1 MEGGIVPLQPPPP
14 STDKT
19 YIEEGLSDWRIL
31 LLYTSFISI
40 LSDIHHLT
48 NYASVQEMLTLPGF
62 QPFAYISK
70 VSFSSCLKNDDSFTV
85 YLMKNLPLIFAQ
97 RPLTFLREER
107 LISSLFQLTPELR
120 GGTLCFEINLQFFLQ
135 YFCKLQSIEEIGKM

>member
-1 MEGGIVPLQPPPP
+1 MRRGEGGGGHRTLTNSRPT

-19 YIEEGLSDWRIL
+19 YSEEGLSDWRIL
-31 LLYTSFISI
+31 LLYASFISF
-40 LSDIHHLT
+40 LLDIHHLT
-48 NYASVQEMLTLPGF
+48 NYASVHEVLTLPCSP
-62 QPFAYISK
+62 PFAYISK

-97 RPLTFLREER
+97 RPLTFLREEP

-120 GGTLCFEINLQFFLQ
+120 GGTLCL
-135 YFCKLQSIEEIGKM
+135 

>member
-1 MEGGIVPLQPPPP
+1 MWTVFRDYNYGRRQILLCSRAPTQQYFLGGGGGADK
-14 STDKT
+14 TDKA
-19 YIEEGLSDWRIL
+19 YSEEGLSDWRIL

-40 LSDIHHLT
+40 SSDIHHL
-48 NYASVQEMLTLPGF
+48 NNIASLQEVLTLPYF

-120 GGTLCFEINLQFFLQ
+120 GGTLCL
-135 YFCKLQSIEEIGKM
+135 